1 MKNVLA
7 NIGATLALIAIGLGL
22 VTVLKSSHNETSQKT
37 PTVVSQQ
44 AKAIQAEVAKGSLLL
59 DVRTAEEFNARHAK
73 DATLWPVQDIQAG
86 KLPEV
91 AKDKKIY
98 VYCHSGNRSSQAKA
112 LLEQAG
118 FTNVVDLGGL
128 TSLEKMGLSMV
139 GNSKTL

>member
-7 NIGATLALIAIGLGL
+7 NIGAALALIAIGLGL
-22 VTVLKSSHNETSQKT
+22 VTVLKSNHNETGQKT

-44 AKAIQAEVAKGSLLL
+44 AKDIQAEVAKGSLLL

-98 VYCHSGNRSSQAKA
+98 VYCRSGNRSSQAKA

-128 TSLEKMGLSMV
+128 TSLEKMGLSMA
-139 GNSKTL
+139 GNGKTL

>member
-7 NIGATLALIAIGLGL
+7 NIGAALALIAIGLGL

-37 PTVVSQQ
+37 PTVASQQ

-98 VYCHSGNRSSQAKA
+98 VYCRSGNRSSQAKA